1 MQQAEGRL
9 SMNFFRLNTGHFRIF
24 GLDILRAIAILF
36 VVFGHSAI
44 LLPEKYKSYVR
55 IITLD
60 GVAIFFVLSGFL
72 IGGILIKLL
81 EKEKPTFPVLFNFW
95 TRRWLRTLPIY
106 LLLLTFV
113 ILFTYLL
120 KPQRLPDEWYRY
132 YIFTQN
138 LNHPLPTF
146 FGESWSLSIEE
157 WFYLLVP
164 IALFVTLNVF
174 RQSVKKTTISI
185 IILGIIAV
193 ITYRYQLFT
202 TSVIKDSTQAN
213 LLILRQVLT
222 RLDAIMFGVLG
233 AFMSFYYP
241 SIWKKG
247 NHITFVLVGFI
258 LMYLLKIFN
267 DSHISEYSIVYL
279 PAIKAITVLFML
291 PYFSQLKGKTSFFTK
306 SITFVSLVSYSMYL
320 INRTIVIDICI
331 KYGLHDNLLN
341 KHSFGEF
348 WIVEY
353 FLFWLL
359 TFGISYLLYISI
371 EVPFMKLRD
380 FNKK

>member
-1 MQQAEGRL
+1 
-9 SMNFFRLNTGHFRIF
+9 MNFFRLNSGHSRIF

-95 TRRWLRTLPIY
+95 SRRWLRTLPIY

-120 KPQRLPDEWYRY
+120 KPQRLPEEWYRY
-132 YIFTQN
+132 YIFIQN
-138 LNHPLPTF
+138 FNHPLPTF

-157 WFYLLVP
+157 WFYLLIP
-164 IALFVTLNVF
+164 ISLFLGLNLF
-174 RQSVKKTTISI
+174 RQTVKKTTFAVI
-185 IILGIIAV
+185 IIGIIAV
-193 ITYRYQLFT
+193 ISYRYFLFINSDIQDT
-202 TSVIKDSTQAN
+202 TQAN

-233 AFMSFYYP
+233 AFVSYYYP
-241 SIWKKG
+241 SFWKKG
-247 NHITFVLVGFI
+247 NYLIISLIGFI
-258 LMYLLKIFN
+258 LMYGLKIFN

-279 PAIKAITVLFML
+279 PAIKAIIVLLML
-291 PYFSQLKGKTSFFTK
+291 PYFSQLKANTSFFTR
-306 SITFVSLVSYSMYL
+306 SVTFVSLVSYSMYL

-331 KYGLHDNLLN
+331 KYGIHDNLLN
-341 KHSFGEF
+341 KHSYNDN
-348 WIVEY
+348 WILEY
-353 FLFWLL
+353 FLFWVL
-359 TFGISYLLYISI
+359 TLGISYLLYIFI

-380 FNKK
+380 VKKK